1 MQPTTGA
8 YNAYAE
14 TRRISAQT
22 IYELIDVTAADDATV
37 TATSEASISVL
48 EQVTD
53 KIQLMTKRIATC
65 EPDLWQLDGRY
76 QLSDDNNYEVGWWS
90 EALSNGEGVFAT
102 PQVLTFTFTENQDSN
117 GFTILFD
124 DKSGNCARDFTI
136 QTFDASDVLL
146 TSITVTN
153 NEDAMIYVE
162 LPTDNYRK
170 IVAAF
175 TKTSLPYR
183 RVRVVEFVFGQI
195 QTFGKDD
202 ISGIETTFEIDPTM
216 ESLPSKALTLTINNA
231 DKRYNVL
238 NPAGI
243 YRYLQKGQGILVQL
257 GINEEYVNLG
267 RFYFRESK
275 ANDNSLTATIYAN
288 DMFMTLDKTTCTIGQ
303 SGTWTL
309 LEAVTAVVADSGQ
322 NIVFSIPTPI
332 GVRMVQKCIPLD
344 TSHREAL
351 RLIAQAGQCICF
363 FDRYNTLTFREVDLS
378 SFVDELNDDRMVK
391 RPTITDT
398 GLINKVVVTARNE
411 YSESEEVVYI
421 STDKE
426 DDETENAL
434 EVSNA
439 LAASQDVA
447 DWLLQMSK
455 LRIEYDIT
463 EQGNPA
469 RELCDSVKVYDIY
482 GENKNTLTV
491 SERFTFD
498 GALTGT
504 IKTMAA
510 MWKE

>member
-1 MQPTTGA
+1 MQPTSGA
-8 YNAYAE
+8 YNAYAD
-14 TRRISAQT
+14 TRRISAQM

-53 KIQLMTKRIATC
+53 KIQLMTKRLATL
-65 EPDLWQLDGRY
+65 EPNLWQLNGRY
-76 QLSDDNNYEVGWWS
+76 LLSDENNFEIGWWS
-90 EALSNGEGVFAT
+90 GAMSNGEGVFAT
-102 PQVLTFTFTENQDSN
+102 PQVLTFTFTENQDGS
-117 GFTILFD
+117 GFTIIFD
-124 DKSGNCARDFTI
+124 DKTGNCARDFTI
-136 QTFDASDVLL
+136 QTYNASNILL
-146 TSITVTN
+146 TSAIVTD
-153 NEDAMIYVE
+153 NEESTIYVA

-170 IVAAF
+170 IIVTF

-183 RVRVVEFVFGQI
+183 RIRVVEFVFGQL
-195 QTFGKDD
+195 QVFGKDD
-202 ISGIETTFEIDPTM
+202 ISSIETTFEMDSAM

-243 YRYLQKGQGILVQL
+243 YRFLQKRQRILVQI

-288 DMFMTLDKTTCTIGQ
+288 DMFMTLDNTTCTIGQ
-303 SGTWTL
+303 SGTWTV
-309 LEAVTAVVADSGQ
+309 LEAVTAVVNDSGQ
-322 NIVFSIPTPI
+322 NIVFDVTGDVGARI
-332 GVRMVQKCIPLD
+332 VQKCIPSD
-344 TSHREAL
+344 TTHREAL
-351 RLIAQAGQCICF
+351 RLIAQAGRCSCF
-363 FDRYNTLTFREVDLS
+363 FDRYNTLTFREADLS

-398 GLINKVVVTARNE
+398 GLINKVVVTARDE
-411 YSESEEVVYI
+411 YSEVEDVIYTATDRESDESEN
-421 STDKE
+421 T
-426 DDETENAL
+426 L
-434 EVSNA
+434 EITNA

-447 DWLLQMSK
+447 DWLLQMAK
-455 LRIEYDIT
+455 LRIAYEIT

-491 SERFTFD
+491 SERFKFD

-504 IKTMAA
+504 IKTMAI
-510 MWKE
+510 M